1 MKFIKKKGKK
11 FFLLPEMF
19 IVQIWDVT
27 SNIFNINIFWLILQF
42 TSSNSIKGKET
53 NKLGVCVWKILNRW
67 ERQNIKFKAY
77 KKTITIFKNIIIQ
90 QDLTSIFLKKNKE
103 EMQKQQI

>member
-1 MKFIKKKGKK
+1 MNIFFNSLLKNWKTKTGEIYKEKGKK
-11 FFLLPEMF
+11 VFCYREMF

-53 NKLGVCVWKILNRW
+53 NKLGVCVWKILNR
-67 ERQNIKFKAY
+67 I
-77 KKTITIFKNIIIQ
+77 
-90 QDLTSIFLKKNKE
+90 
-103 EMQKQQI
+103 